1 MNNTDEKIQRFSF
14 KKEERL
20 CSRKIIDS
28 LFTEGKSFFTNQ
40 VKIIYLMM
48 PVPSKFP
55 VQAAFS
61 VGKKNFKKAVER
73 NLIKRRMREAYRRNK
88 HLLYEHL
95 GERQMAVFFLYGG
108 KTIPEYQQIE
118 DAIRNG
124 IQKLIKTSSTEKQKN
139 ESAKH

>member
-1 MNNTDEKIQRFSF
+1 
-14 KKEERL
+14 
-20 CSRKIIDS
+20 
-28 LFTEGKSFFTNQ
+28 
-40 VKIIYLMM
+40 MM

-95 GERQMAVFFLYGG
+95 GEKQMAVFFLYGG